1 MIERSRPH
9 RAETG
14 LDHAGSERDP
24 LLYQRMGQHVRDLE
38 LRWLTMLEQVK
49 SLELQGLPEDAKKL
63 RAYAEQARDDAERV
77 REFAQEAERV
87 EKESRTDELTGL
99 LNRRGFKEEWHR
111 YTTFLKRERSKG
123 VLIPSAFL
131 AIDLDDFKMIN
142 DTVGHDAGDRFL
154 ELVAEKVGRVVRDTD
169 VFGRLGGDEFSVFLV
184 DAPAESSL
192 SIARNIRT
200 TIEDI
205 NGIMRGEYPE
215 YRINASASIGIAT
228 INGEGQ
234 LGDDKYT
241 TLEQHPTMDEVK
253 RYADYVLYVEKKLGG
268 KKGELTLEQAW
279 KMDPDRELEKAF
291 LSEKKK

>member
-9 RAETG
+9 RAEAVLSHT
-14 LDHAGSERDP
+14 GSERDP
-24 LLYQRMGQHVRDLE
+24 LLYQRMGEHVRDLE
-38 LRWLTMLEQVK
+38 SRSVLILEQAED
-49 SLELQGLPEDAKKL
+49 LESRGLAEDAKKL
-63 RAYAEQARDDAERV
+63 RAYAEQARGDAERV

-268 KKGELTLEQAW
+268 KKG
-279 KMDPDRELEKAF
+279 
-291 LSEKKK
+291 